1 VCCITWDDT
10 PGPPKEATDAM
21 GKELLFEIGTE
32 EIPSGY
38 IPPAME
44 DLKAAAGRM
53 LQEHRLAFTSI
64 RTLATPRR
72 LTLFVD
78 GLADR
83 QADARREVIGPTR
96 AVAFDAEGKPTRAAE
111 GFARAQGVP
120 VDRLQVRTLDR
131 GEYVLAVQ
139 EEKGARTP
147 EVLMALLPKLLTSL
161 SFPKFMRW
169 GEGTFRFV
177 RPIRWLLCIYGGK
190 VVPVTIE
197 GLKAG
202 AKTYGHRFL
211 SPRGVR
217 VRSFQ
222 EYLEMLEEKFVIVD
236 PDRRRELVRSL
247 AGEAA
252 AAVEGQAV
260 LDDELVETVTH
271 LVEFPTVVCGSFKRE
286 YLELPREVIIT
297 PMRKHQRYFPVVDGA
312 GNLLPHFVAISNMR
326 AKDMELIRQG
336 NERVLRARLS
346 DAEFFYRDDRKRPL
360 AERVPD
366 LTHII
371 FQEKLG
377 TVLDKVERLRRLA
390 GLIADRVDPAC
401 RAAAERAAELGKA
414 DLVTTMVKEF
424 PNLQGTM
431 GREYARLSGE
441 PAEVCQAIEEHYLP
455 RFAGDKL
462 AASNAGAVVGLA
474 DRLDSIVGCFGVGLM
489 PTGSE
494 DPYALRRAALG
505 VVQTLLHRSFRASLT
520 ELVDQARAAFGDRLG
535 QHPDKIRREV
545 LDFLRGRTQVALVD
559 RGLPAD
565 VVEAVLSAGCDD
577 VVDAARRAEAL
588 AMMRREADFGELS
601 AAFRRVV
608 GIIPK
613 GFDRGVDVTRLVEGA
628 ERALHTQVVA
638 LKTEV
643 DGRVAAQDYLGA
655 LQRIA
660 MLKPMVDMFFEEVL
674 VIGPDEALTQNR
686 FALLKA
692 VGDLFAR
699 IADFTKIAG

>member
-1 VCCITWDDT
+1 MTRPEDRA
-10 PGPPKEATDAM
+10 KATDGM
-21 GKELLFEIGTE
+21 GQELLFEIGTE

-38 IPPAME
+38 LPPAME
-44 DLKAAAGRM
+44 DLKTVAGRL
-53 LQEHRLAFTSI
+53 LQEHRLGFAGI

-72 LTLFVD
+72 LTLVVD
-78 GLADR
+78 GLADK
-83 QADARREVIGPTR
+83 QADVRREVVGPAR
-96 AVAFDAEGKPTRAAE
+96 AAAFDAEGKPTRAAE
-111 GFARAQGVP
+111 GFARAQGVR
-120 VDRLQVRTLDR
+120 VDRLAVRALDR
-131 GEYVLAVQ
+131 GEYVVAVQ
-139 EEKGARTP
+139 EEKGAPTP
-147 EVLMALLPKLLTSL
+147 DVLPALLARLVPSL

-177 RPIRWLLCIYGGK
+177 RPVRWLLCLYGGK

-197 GLKAG
+197 GLKAD

-217 VRSFQ
+217 VRGFQ
-222 EYLEMLEEKFVIVD
+222 DYLEKLEAKLVIVD
-236 PDRRRELVRSL
+236 PDRRRALVRRL
-247 AGEAA
+247 ATEAA
-252 AAVEGQAV
+252 ATVKGQPV
-260 LDDELVETVTH
+260 LDDELVETVAH
-271 LVEFPTVVCGSFKRE
+271 LVEYPTVICGGFKRE

-297 PMRKHQRYFPVVDGA
+297 PMRKHQRYFPVVDAA
-312 GNLLPHFVAISNMR
+312 GKLLPHFVAISNMR

-336 NERVLRARLS
+336 NERVLRARLN
-346 DAEFFYRDDRKRPL
+346 DAEFFYREDRKLPL
-360 AERVPD
+360 AERVPG
-366 LTHII
+366 LQHII

-377 TVLDKVERLRRLA
+377 TVFDKVQRIGRLA
-390 GLIADRVDPAC
+390 GLIAERVDPAC
-401 RAAAERAAELGKA
+401 RPTADRAAFLCKA

-462 AASNAGAVVGLA
+462 PQGNAGAAVGLA

-494 DPYALRRAALG
+494 DPYALRRAAQGAVL
-505 VVQTLLHRSFRASLT
+505 TILHRGFRASLG
-520 ELVDQARAAFGDRLG
+520 EMVDRAREGFGGRMDQQAER
-535 QHPDKIRREV
+535 IRRDV
-545 LDFLRGRTQVALVD
+545 LDFLRGRTQVVLAD

-565 VVEAVLSAGCDD
+565 VVESALAAGSDD
-577 VVDAARRAEAL
+577 IVDASRRAEAL
-588 AMMRREADFGELS
+588 AVMRREADFGELS

-608 GIIPK
+608 GIVPK
-613 GFDRGVDVTRLVEGA
+613 GFDRRVEVGRLVEGA
-628 ERALHTQVVA
+628 ERALHAQVAA

-643 DGRVAAQDYLGA
+643 DALVAAQDYQGA

-660 MLKPMVDMFFEEVL
+660 TLKPMVDMFFEEVL
-674 VIGPDEALTQNR
+674 VIGPDEGLTQNR

-692 VGDLFAR
+692 VWDVFAR
-699 IADFTKIAG
+699 IADFTKLSG